1 MDRVI
6 YTALA
11 GMEAAMN
18 RQRAVAS
25 NMANA
30 QTPGFRAESFSVQAV
45 ALRGDS
51 LEARAMG
58 RGAVYGADLSHGSF
72 AVTGNKLDIAIQGD
86 AMMALQSSDGSEVYT
101 RRGDLKI
108 GPGGVLENGEG
119 RPVMGANGPITVPL
133 GQEISVAEDGSV
145 LAADPQAPEAPAQV
159 IGRIKLASIEG
170 SSIVKDTDGF
180 LRVNGGGILPA
191 DEEAR
196 ITTGS
201 LEQSNVSTTQVL
213 ADMIEAQRSFEM
225 RAKLLST
232 ASTIDENGA
241 RLMSLQ

>member
-6 YTALA
+6 YTAFA

-30 QTPGFRAESFSVQAV
+30 QTPGFRAENFSVQAV
-45 ALRGDS
+45 ALRGAS

-58 RGAVYGADLSHGSF
+58 RGAVYGADLSHGSM
-72 AVTGNKLDIAIQGD
+72 AITGNRLDIALLGD
-86 AMMALQSSDGSEVYT
+86 AMMALQANDGSEVYT
-101 RRGDLKI
+101 RRGDLRI

-119 RPVMGANGPITVPL
+119 RPVMGQSGPITVPL
-133 GQEISVAEDGSV
+133 GQDISIAEDGSV
-145 LAADPQAPEAPAQV
+145 LAADPQAPDAPAQN
-159 IGRIKLASIEG
+159 IGRIKLASIAG
-170 SSIVKDTDGF
+170 SRIVKDTDGF

-191 DEEAR
+191 DEAAR
-196 ITTGS
+196 LTTGS

-213 ADMIEAQRSFEM
+213 SDMIEAQRSFEM
-225 RAKLLST
+225 RAKLLTT
-232 ASTIDENGA
+232 ASSIDETGA
-241 RLMSLQ
+241 RLMSLR

>member
-6 YTALA
+6 YTAFA

-30 QTPGFRAESFSVQAV
+30 QTPGFRAENFSVQAV
-45 ALRGDS
+45 ALRGAS

-58 RGAVYGADLSHGSF
+58 RGAVYGADLAPGSF
-72 AVTGNKLDIAIQGD
+72 SVTGNTLDIAIHGD
-86 AMMALQSSDGSEVYT
+86 AMMALQARDGSEVYT

-108 GPGGVLENGEG
+108 GPAGVLENGEG
-119 RPVMGANGPITVPL
+119 RPVMGEAGPITVPL
-133 GQEISVAEDGSV
+133 GQEISLAEDGSV
-145 LAADPQAPEAPAQV
+145 LAADPEAPEAPAQIV
-159 IGRIKLASIEG
+159 GRIKLASIAG
-170 SSIVKDTDGF
+170 SAVVKDTDGF
-180 LRVNGGGILPA
+180 LRVPGGGILPT
-191 DEEAR
+191 DQEAR

-225 RAKLLST
+225 RAKLLTT
-232 ASTIDENGA
+232 ASSIDETGA
-241 RLMSLQ
+241 RLMSLR